1 MFNRTLEQRKN
12 YIARMAAKVFAD
24 KGYMAASLQDIAKK
38 SSISKAGIYHYFRTK
53 EEILYHIINI
63 TNERFL
69 QVLESSIC
77 DSKAQGLSP
86 EESFRRLI
94 VTYAT
99 FINKE
104 KDVRLLVLRERHQL
118 TGKYKRGLREI
129 ERKLFRTLKRELEK
143 IPNIDKKANHNV
155 ITFLIIA
162 MSHWMG
168 YWLGPDGEL
177 SMESAIDQN
186 INIIFHGFC
195 SLDRR

>member
-1 MFNRTLEQRKN
+1 MF
-12 YIARMAAKVFAD
+12 AG
-24 KGYMAASLQDIAKK
+24 KGYMSASLQDIANKAN
-38 SSISKAGIYHYFRTK
+38 ISKAGIYHYFKTK
-53 EEILYHIINI
+53 EEILYYIISH

-69 QVLESSIC
+69 EVLEDC
-77 DSKAQGLSP
+77 VRDSQAAGLSP

-94 VTYAT
+94 ITYAT

-104 KDVRLLVLRERHQL
+104 KEARLLVLRERHQL

-129 ERKLFRTLKRELEK
+129 ERKLFRTLKDELEK
-143 IPNIDKKANHNV
+143 IPNIDKKANYNV

-177 SMESAIDQN
+177 SMESAIEQN

-195 SLDRR
+195 SLDLR